1 MARIYEELDE
11 YQHGRLVVEE
21 ISSDRVEVFYVPPPR
36 KLEDSGLNA
45 QSGSGHRVKL
55 LEFDGISQCITIF
68 PTNTHAGRDDFLQ
81 PKYDKVRRITLA
93 GRDVVVFLGDDDEL
107 SDERDPGFLSPY
119 SGPTVPLE
127 DGTIDIESF
136 DLVPSTEKDVMR
148 VLEGLPSAFIK
159 DYDYGLGL
167 AKPYRFIVDAVEK
180 LTDCTEI
187 VISNE
192 HETAINKDEGIFY
205 ISLDDFETAR
215 KILNST
221 TQISRIAARS
231 VKDASVHNL
240 LAERIGKPKV
250 PVAVGRHPL
259 RKLFTSAAQGQAPL
273 SDDEQAA
280 VVRAFEK
287 NVNAIAETEPGKL
300 AKLQHDIE
308 LVTLETL
315 IVRFEA
321 MITGKLSEKRWQDFF
336 NENPFILTLAFGY
349 PIIKVKDQAFVSGH
363 DISGTGS
370 KIADFV
376 VKNSMTDNTAIVEI
390 KTPQKLLL
398 NMKPYRPDVYTPSS
412 ELSGSINQ
420 VLDQKYWFERE
431 IAHVKEKSGM
441 HDIETYSVHCCLIIG
456 RVPTETERKKSFELY
471 RRNSKDVEIVTFDE
485 LLAKLKE
492 LLRLLKPDQ
501 EMAPTQRIVDD
512 SDLPF

>member
-1 MARIYEELDE
+1 MPRLNEPIDANH
-11 YQHGRLVVEE
+11 HGRLTVNKT
-21 ISSDRVEVFYVPPPR
+21 SSDRVEVFYTPSRNELRQAELDP
-36 KLEDSGLNA
+36 DSGLEY
-45 QSGSGHRVKL
+45 QVKL
-55 LEFDGISQCITIF
+55 LEIDSKNQYITIF
-68 PTNTHAGRDDFLQ
+68 PIRTRGRSGFLQ
-81 PKYDKVRRITLA
+81 PKYNKIRRITLA
-93 GRDVVVFLGDDDEL
+93 NRALVVFPGDVENT
-107 SDERDPGFLSPY
+107 SESNGQGFLSPY
-119 SGPTVPLE
+119 SGATVPFDE
-127 DGTIDIESF
+127 DLIDIESLE
-136 DLVPSTEKDVMR
+136 LVPSTEEDVMR
-148 VLEGLPSAFIK
+148 VLEGLPSTFIK
-159 DYDYGLGL
+159 DYDWGLGL
-167 AKPYRFIVDAVEK
+167 RKEYRFIVDAVEK
-180 LTDCTEI
+180 LSDCTEI
-187 VISNE
+187 VISNV
-192 HETAINKDEGIFY
+192 HETGIDHQKKLFH
-205 ISLDDFETAR
+205 ISAKDFETAR
-215 KILNST
+215 KEIDNIT
-221 TQISRIAARS
+221 NTSRTAAQS
-231 VKDASVHNL
+231 VKDGKIHNL
-240 LAERIGKPKV
+240 LAEKIGEPKV
-250 PVAVGRHPL
+250 PVTVGRSPL
-259 RKLFTSAAQGQAPL
+259 RKLFTAVAQGQEPL
-273 SDDEQAA
+273 SDDEQAV
-280 VVRAFEK
+280 VVREFEK
-287 NVNAIAETEPGKL
+287 NVTAIAETEPDRL

-321 MITGKLSEKRWQDFF
+321 MITEKLSEKYWQDFF

-349 PIIKVKDQAFVSGH
+349 PIIKVKDQAFVGGH

-501 EMAPTQRIVDD
+501 EMAPTQHIVDD